1 MKRLWQRPLA
11 RELIIVLVV
20 KLVLIISIKIVFFS
34 DPAKPGSEGTAKAL
48 LAPASINTQGVSS
61 HE

>member
-20 KLVLIISIKIVFFS
+20 KLALIISIKIVFYAS
-34 DPAKPGSEGTAKAL
+34 WAYRMMAGKVTAQFIETHDKA
-48 LAPASINTQGVSS
+48 AY
-61 HE
+61 